1 VYQLQN
7 NIKNSSL
14 SNSSDGKYVSLDELN
29 NMNFLSGKQ
38 FSNGSSEFNTTKQ
51 WTKNTNDMETEQIN
65 NQQILSEI
73 KKIEEKIDA
82 IIKLFE
88 NVESNPINMKKD
100 IAKNSQAINDSNFT
114 WKDKFKNIVK

>member
-1 VYQLQN
+1 MQN

-38 FSNGSSEFNTTKQ
+38 FSNGASEFNTTKQ

-73 KKIEEKIDA
+73 KKIEENIDA

-88 NVESNPINMKKD
+88 NVESNPINIKKD
-100 IAKNSQAINDSNFT
+100 IAKNSQAINDSNST